1 MIDIWLI
8 VLGGFGVILLLLI
21 LVTLVLYLLQ
31 GKDKKAM
38 FVHKDVYARVLSL
51 KESIEGQDELS
62 IQELSSLYESISEVA
77 AHKDTLIKKTG
88 AALKSMDSKLDQYQ
102 QTIARLEQENSALR
116 NNDKAMDRSK
126 QLKLLISIVEEIDKF
141 SSNTKEEYLSYLRG
155 TVIAVLNGL
164 DCFEYTQEFMDQELL
179 KYYSIKTTSPTQ
191 EYRVSQPG
199 FYVPRP
205 EGHTVIKYA
214 VLDAKGV

>member
-21 LVTLVLYLLQ
+21 LVTLVLYYVQ
-31 GKDKKAM
+31 GKDRKAM
-38 FVHKDVYARVLSL
+38 FVHKDVYSKVLNL
-51 KESIEGQDELS
+51 KENIEQQEELS
-62 IQELSSLYESISEVA
+62 IKELSTLYESINEVA

-88 AALKSMDSKLDQYQ
+88 TALKAMDAKLDQYQ
-102 QTIARLEQENSALR
+102 QTITRLEQENTSLR

-126 QLKLLISIVEEIDKF
+126 QLKLLISVIDEIDKF
-141 SSNTKEEYLSYLRG
+141 SLNTKEEYMSYLRG
-155 TVIAVLNGL
+155 TLVAVLNGL

-179 KYYSIKTTSPTQ
+179 KYYSIQSTSPTQ
-191 EYRVSQPG
+191 EYQVTKPG

-205 EGHTVIKYA
+205 DGHTIVKYA
-214 VLDAKGV
+214 VLEPVKA